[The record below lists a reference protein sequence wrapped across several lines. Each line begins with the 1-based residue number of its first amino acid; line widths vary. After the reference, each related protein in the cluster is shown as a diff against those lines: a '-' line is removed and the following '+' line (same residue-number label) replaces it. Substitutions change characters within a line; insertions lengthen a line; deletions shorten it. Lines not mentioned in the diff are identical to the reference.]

1 MLGEIGI
8 AVGRVSAGFV
18 GIFERH
24 FVAVEYF
31 RCPCHGVNGIAVPV
45 CVPPGSIVLA
55 ANITDPN
62 LHTVNLRRVFFQV
75 WP

>member
-1 MLGEIGI
+1 MLCEIGV
-8 AVGRVSAGFV
+8 AVGRVCAGFV

-31 RCPCHGVNGIAVPV
+31 RCSCHGVNGIAVPV
-45 CVPPGSIVLA
+45 GVSPGPIVLA
-55 ANITDPN
+55 ANITDPY
-62 LHTVNLRRVFFQV
+62 LHTVNLRVFFQV